1 MKQAIKEACKLPI
14 EVVDLRSV
22 KIGGE
27 VYNLDRDIK
36 VPSSGAKN
44 GEADSQSRP
53 AKKVKVEEETLSS
66 AKGGEKDAQSNATR
80 DIKTEDKTEERDYY
94 LEIKWENYGDDANG
108 NWMTTKYSM
117 FDDEIS
123 DEDGGIE
130 MSRVFVGAEKK
141 EEGEDHE
148 LCLTLCLVDG
158 KSEDRKTLVEIEVY
172 YWTVPINLMHFN
184 MLSQD
189 LANFCRDLWKAAG
202 RNADDYCDSAIE
214 FGESRFSKVEIL
226 ELIDEA
232 TGIYNEHVMY
242 IENSKLMPGATSK
255 DAMTLLELIY
265 EEFPASVISYES
277 DLESMGIMKEGCDAF
292 GFQQLSYYPWFVGS
306 SSEIE

>member
-1 MKQAIKEACKLPI
+1 MEQAIKEACKLPI
-14 EVVDLRSV
+14 EVVDLHSV

-36 VPSSGAKN
+36 VPSSGAGAKN
-44 GEADSQSRP
+44 GEA
-53 AKKVKVEEETLSS
+53 EEETLSS
-66 AKGGEKDAQSNATR
+66 AKDGEKDAQESNATR
-80 DIKTEDKTEERDYY
+80 DVKTEEKTEESRDYY
-94 LEIKWENYGDDANG
+94 LEIKWENYGEDANG
-108 NWMTTKYSM
+108 NWVTTKYSM

-123 DEDGGIE
+123 EEDGGIE
-130 MSRVFVGAEKK
+130 MSRVFVGAEEK
-141 EEGEDHE
+141 EEGENHE

-189 LANFCRDLWKAAG
+189 LANFCQDLWKAAG
-202 RNADDYCDSAIE
+202 RNADEYCGMAIE

-242 IENSKLMPGATSK
+242 IEKSKLMPGATSK

-265 EEFPASVISYES
+265 EDFPASVICFES
-277 DLESMGIMKEGCDAF
+277 DLKSMGIMKEGCDAF

-306 SSEIE
+306 SREIEFG

>member
-1 MKQAIKEACKLPI
+1 MEQVITEARKLPI
-14 EVVDLRSV
+14 EVVALRSV

-27 VYNLDRDIK
+27 LYNLDRDIK
-36 VPSSGAKN
+36 VPSSGTKD

-53 AKKVKVEEETLSS
+53 AKKVKKEETVSSS
-66 AKGGEKDAQSNATR
+66 AKDGETDANSKPAV
-80 DIKTEDKTEERDYY
+80 KVKTEEEEDKRDYY
-94 LEIKWENYGDDANG
+94 LEIKWENYGDDSDG
-108 NWMTTKYSM
+108 NWVTTKYSM

-123 DEDGGIE
+123 DENGGIE
-130 MSRVFVGAEKK
+130 MSRVFEGAEKK
-141 EEGEDHE
+141 DEGENHQ
-148 LCLTLCLVDG
+148 LYLTLCLVDG

-172 YWTVPINLMHFN
+172 YWTLPINLMHFN
-184 MLSQD
+184 ILSQD

-202 RNADDYCDSAIE
+202 RNADDYCDMAIE

-226 ELIDEA
+226 ELIEEA
-232 TGIYNEHVMY
+232 TGIYKEHVMY
-242 IENSKLMPGATSK
+242 IEKTKLMPGATSK

-265 EEFPASVISYES
+265 EEFPASVICYES
-277 DLESMGIMKEGCDAF
+277 DLKSMGIMKDQCDAF